1 MGKTQF
7 IYCADES
14 VSPDMLDGVGSQIIG
29 ILATS
34 GQPVL
39 VMAPG
44 HFNRDSQNK
53 ILETFSNVAFWET
66 KNTTMGAKELAWK
79 VFLEAEKFE
88 EPIVVSQ
95 GLSLSISFSGN
106 DKVSKRM
113 WGILS
118 NQDVELHTKSTK
130 KVRPSFERALTV
142 ARQIIVHNT
151 EARKALQ
158 LRFPGLSSK
167 IALVEPSYELS
178 SNPAYVSS
186 NRQFDMTIK
195 QLIMMETANHR
206 VVVYADVDL
215 RLLTDSSEGLI
226 RFVRSIAS
234 ENQFVIL
241 VLPVATMHED
251 LRRSIADCGN
261 LHAVYPS
268 VRSHQ
273 NLDGFLL
280 PRYAA
285 WHLSVLA
292 DTFDASAVLTDLS
305 TTSFALANT
314 SLLDRLY
321 PVFGYM
327 ALEEMT
333 QAKSAIEPIVEKCRR
348 LVFPNE
354 EARSTFESHF
364 PAATSKT
371 LILPHAMTAHEN
383 SNGENANAAVQLANE
398 LGRLISNHPLKSTNG
413 ESIKL
418 LFVGHDFKFAGELFE
433 LLANRREILLRVD
446 HWEKQ
451 NIHNE
456 AVSARL
462 NLWADVIFCEF
473 ASHNAVRY
481 SWAKQPGQSLIVRFH
496 GYELHSDWIRDINI
510 GNIDMVIFVS
520 EFYRQMVVEKLNWPI
535 EKTMVIPNMVDVSDF
550 NRTKLTDSRFHLG
563 IAGIV
568 PILKRP
574 DRALDLLENLLQQDN
589 RYTLHV
595 RGRVPWD
602 YGWMWKEDYVRDAY
616 EAFYERLALN
626 PDLRRRVAFES
637 FAPDMG
643 RWFRK
648 IGWVLSP
655 STRET
660 FHLAPVEGMA
670 SGAVPVVWNRDGAG
684 EIFEADWIHD
694 STERAA
700 EYIQKVNADSQSYSE
715 ASERA
720 TSSAGKYDLGE
731 VGKVWL
737 QLLGTVP
744 SSQSFRPPVS
754 ITSQQLEDSFAKSPT
769 PAHLGRWLTVL
780 LRDGDEAQIDEILE
794 THSDLVG
801 ALPSYLSIGIHS
813 RIARKAIVDG
823 ELSVPSRSRGAA
835 YLAAHG
841 VSLYVVS
848 PTVTEKLQNED
859 ANVRLIS
866 TTAPSFLGNGYDLG
880 VSSRS
885 VTFIG
890 NLQYTLMPL
899 KNVLAL
905 RIDKL
910 IIASADAIVRE
921 ARVHRPEYIRSQ
933 RDYWVALPAIIAARR
948 LGIPFLCDA
957 APCFPDHS
965 DTYIDKYVVENS
977 DHIENGA
984 AFPAQVQKMTD
995 THLQYLK
1002 DTADR
1007 ELRDL
1012 RVGLIA
1018 DEFTA
1023 RTVSQSFNTVPL
1035 SRASGYVEVAIGNL
1049 DVIFVESAWE
1059 GPNNEWRRG
1068 VAYYAGH
1075 DHDLEKI
1082 LAVAQMRNIP
1092 VIFWNKEDPVHFKAF
1107 SHTAANI
1114 AHVFTTDGDMV
1125 GNYLAQE
1132 DSKTLT
1138 ASSISFYAEPL
1149 LHNPLPSE
1157 RAYEHTVSY
1166 AGTYYGP
1173 RFADR
1178 SEELDRIF
1186 EAAKP
1191 FGLTIYDRQV
1201 NVPNS
1206 PYRFP
1211 DGLSAYV
1218 KPGVPYDEVLKVY
1231 KAHPVSINVNSASD
1245 SPTMFS
1251 RRIVEVAAS
1260 GGLVL
1265 SGKGRGINEQIPGII
1280 ATDSTEK
1287 WTELLG
1293 QWMNDEQARL
1303 AAVWKQ
1309 LRAVTRAHLAE
1320 HALTLMMRTAGLP
1333 IKAPSLQNY
1342 SIVTPNLNLD
1352 IISSIILQTWR
1363 PTTVYALKADT
1374 EAIMKASRNGIE
1386 TVVVPGYDSLSG
1398 VVTTKWIAEFDSSL
1412 PETHYEDLLHAAR
1425 FGHWHHIVSETH
1437 TSPQRGEPLVRIG
1450 PNTHARFGVL
1460 DVGLLE
1466 SADDFNS
1473 LPSVAGV
1480 QTLTWRVP

>member
-1 MGKTQF
+1 MTQF

-14 VSPDMLDGVGSQIIG
+14 ASPDILDGMGAQVIEM
-29 ILATS
+29 LATS
-34 GQPVL
+34 GQPIL

-44 HFNRDSQNK
+44 YFDQGQQSEIIK
-53 ILETFSNVAFWET
+53 KFSNVCFWKT
-66 KNTTMGAKELAWK
+66 NSASMSARALAWK
-79 VFLEAEKFE
+79 VFLEAEKFD

-106 DKVSKRM
+106 DKISKRM
-113 WGILS
+113 WSILS
-118 NQDVELHTKSTK
+118 DQDIELHTNLSND
-130 KVRPSFERALTV
+130 VRPSFEKALTV
-142 ARQIIVHNT
+142 ARRLIVSNT
-151 EARKALQ
+151 EAKKALQ
-158 LRFPGLSSK
+158 LKLPDLSSK
-167 IALVEPSYELS
+167 IALVEQVHES
-178 SNPAYVSS
+178 SSDPAHVSS
-186 NRQFDMTIK
+186 NRKFEMTLE
-195 QLIMMETANHR
+195 QLIMMESANHR
-206 VVVYADVDL
+206 VMVYADVDL

-226 RFVRSIAS
+226 RFACSIAS
-234 ENQFVIL
+234 RNQYVIL
-241 VLPVATMHED
+241 VLPVATIHED
-251 LRRSIADCGN
+251 LRKSVAECTN
-261 LHAVYPS
+261 LYAVYPS

-273 NLDGFLL
+273 KIDGFLL
-280 PRYAA
+280 SRYAA

-292 DTFDASAVLTDLS
+292 SFFDASAVLADVS
-305 TTSFALANT
+305 TASFALANT
-314 SLLDRLY
+314 ALLDRLY
-321 PVFGYM
+321 PVFEFM
-327 ALEEMT
+327 TLEEMT
-333 QAKSAIEPIVEKCRR
+333 QAKSAIEPIIEKCHR

-371 LILPHAMTAHEN
+371 LLLSNAMTAHER
-383 SNGENANAAVQLANE
+383 SDAETPNAATQLSNE
-398 LGRLISNHPLKSTNG
+398 LSRLIPNYPLEWGNNQPLK
-413 ESIKL
+413 L
-418 LFVGHDFKFAGELFE
+418 LLVGHDFKFAGELLE
-433 LLANRREILLRVD
+433 LLAGRREISLKVD

-456 AVSARL
+456 AVSGPLTR
-462 NLWADVIFCEF
+462 WADVIFCEF

-496 GYELHSDWIRDINI
+496 GYELHSDWIRDINTENVDI
-510 GNIDMVIFVS
+510 FVFVS
-520 EFYRQMVVEKLNWPI
+520 EFYRQMVVEKLNWPM
-535 EKTMVIPNMVDVSDF
+535 EKTIVVPNMVDVSDF
-550 NRTKLTDSRFHLG
+550 NRTKLENSRFHLG

-574 DRALDLLENLLQQDN
+574 DRALDLLENLLRRDT

-595 RGRVPWD
+595 RGRAPWD
-602 YGWMWKEDYVRDAY
+602 YGWMWKDDHVRDAY
-616 EAFYERLALN
+616 EAFYERLASN
-626 PDLRRRVAFES
+626 PALRQRVVFES

-655 STRET
+655 SARET

-670 SGAVPVVWNRDGAG
+670 SGAVPVVWNRDGAN
-684 EIFEADWIHD
+684 EIFESDWIHD
-694 STERAA
+694 STENAS
-700 EYIQKVNADSQSYSE
+700 EYILKINADSQSYSE

-720 TSSAGKYDLGE
+720 TSSASKYDLGA
-731 VGKVWL
+731 VGKAWL
-737 QLLGTVP
+737 QLLKTVP
-744 SSQSFRPPVS
+744 CAHSFSPPVS
-754 ITSQQLEDSFAKSPT
+754 ITSRQLEDSFAKNPT

-780 LRDGDEAQIDEILE
+780 SRDGDEARIDQILE

-823 ELSVPSRSRGAA
+823 GLSVPARSRGAA
-835 YLAAHG
+835 YLPAHG
-841 VSLYVVS
+841 ISLYVVS
-848 PTVTEKLQNED
+848 PSATEKLQSQD
-859 ANVRLIS
+859 AHVRFIS
-866 TTAPSFLGNGYDLG
+866 TSAPLFLGDGYDLG

-890 NLQYTLMPL
+890 DLQYTLMPL
-899 KNVLAL
+899 KNVLGL
-905 RIDKL
+905 RIDKF

-933 RDYWVALPAIIAARR
+933 RDYWLALPAIIAARR
-948 LGIPFLCDA
+948 LGIPVICDA
-957 APCFPDHS
+957 TPCFPDHN
-965 DTYIDKYVVENS
+965 DAYVDKYVVENS
-977 DHIENGA
+977 DHVENGE
-984 AFPAQVQKMTD
+984 AFPDQVRKMTGA
-995 THLQYLK
+995 HLEHLGK
-1002 DTADR
+1002 TKSR
-1007 ELRDL
+1007 ELYDL

-1023 RTVSQSFNTVPL
+1023 RTVSHSFNTVPL
-1035 SRASGYVEVAIGNL
+1035 SRASGYVEVAIGDL

-1059 GPNNEWRRG
+1059 GPNDEWRRG

-1092 VIFWNKEDPVHFKAF
+1092 VLFWNKEDPVHFKAF
-1107 SHTAANI
+1107 SHTAARI

-1125 GNYLAQE
+1125 GKYLAQE
-1132 DSKTLT
+1132 ESKTLT

-1166 AGTYYGP
+1166 AGTYYGR

-1191 FGLTIYDRQV
+1191 FGLTIYDRQI

-1206 PYRFP
+1206 PYSFP
-1211 DGLSAYV
+1211 DTLSPYIR
-1218 KPGVPYDEVLKVY
+1218 PGVPYDEVLKVY

-1265 SGKGRGINEQIPGII
+1265 SGKGRGINEQIPGIV
-1280 ATDSTEK
+1280 ATDSAAQ

-1293 QWMNDEQARL
+1293 QWMNDEEARL
-1303 AAVWKQ
+1303 TDVWKQ

-1320 HALTLMMRTAGLP
+1320 HALTLMMRTAGIP
-1333 IKAPSLQNY
+1333 VKAPSLPHY
-1342 SIVTPNLNLD
+1342 SIIAPNLNMD
-1352 IISSIILQTWR
+1352 IISHIVLQTWR
-1363 PTTVYALKADT
+1363 PTTVYAMKADSD
-1374 EAIMKASRNGIE
+1374 AIMEASRNGIQ
-1386 TVVVPGYDSLSG
+1386 TVAVSGYDALG
-1398 VVTTKWIAEFDSSL
+1398 GIVATKWIAEFDSSL
-1412 PETHYEDLLHAAR
+1412 PQTHYEDLLHAAR
-1425 FGHWHHIVSETH
+1425 FGHWHHIVSERH

-1450 PNTHARFGVL
+1450 PNTHARYGVL

-1466 SADDFNS
+1466 SADDFHS
-1473 LPSVAGV
+1473 LPSVAGA
-1480 QTLTWRVP
+1480 QTLTWRIP